1 MTNASL
7 LIVPDRFKASKLYS
21 QLPQDGSGD
30 FVVTRATTAYRTNEN
45 GILESVAS
53 GVPRLDFPIGSGCPA
68 LLVEPAA
75 TNLFLN
81 SVWAGGGTPP
91 TSWATPFLTGTA
103 TVATSTLNPSVAAY
117 TFATANQ
124 RAVFSQNISQTSGV
138 VYTHSIYVEAVTSTL
153 TVENLLNYN
162 ISIAGISTFREDGVA
177 VLATHVVQSGKR
189 YSLTITAPSTASN
202 QVRIGNGVSSNTTAT
217 VRLSSPQIET
227 GSVATSFINTT
238 AATATR
244 NADVISKTAVSGLI
258 GQTEGTL
265 YAEVSASIFN
275 SSLIH
280 RILTIS
286 DGTTNNRIGI
296 TRVVLQ
302 NNRFQGIAAN
312 SGSLTVQIQQT
323 ADVTANSVVKLA
335 LAYALNDY
343 AFYVN
348 GVLVGVNT
356 SSAVPA
362 CSRIDIGNQL
372 GSDQFGSGLIRAAA
386 LYTTRLSN
394 AQLQFLTTL

>member
-1 MTNASL
+1 
-7 LIVPDRFKASKLYS
+7 
-21 QLPQDGSGD
+21 
-30 FVVTRATTAYRTNEN
+30 
-45 GILESVAS
+45 
-53 GVPRLDFPIGSGCPA
+53 
-68 LLVEPAA
+68 
-75 TNLFLN
+75 
-81 SVWAGGGTPP
+81 
-91 TSWATPFLTGTA
+91 
-103 TVATSTLNPSVAAY
+103 
-117 TFATANQ
+117 
-124 RAVFSQNISQTSGV
+124 
-138 VYTHSIYVEAVTSTL
+138 
-153 TVENLLNYN
+153 
-162 ISIAGISTFREDGVA
+162 
-177 VLATHVVQSGKR
+177 VQSGKR

>member
-244 NADVISKTAVSGLI
+244 NADVINKTAVSGLI
-258 GQTEGTL
+258 GQTEGVV
-265 YAEVSASIFN
+265 YAEVDVRNFAAAGIFL
-275 SSLIH
+275 S
-280 RILTIS
+280 IS
-286 DGTTNNRIGI
+286 DATSSNRVQLYKFTDSKIYADRISATQSALTSISTSALSIGI
-296 TRVVLQ
+296 YKVA
-302 NNRFQGIAAN
+302 FAYSSGN
-312 SGSLTVQIQQT
+312 SALFINGVQIGSTALQT
-323 ADVTANSVVKLA
+323 FTFGAMGKINIGSRFDDTQII
-335 LAYALNDY
+335 ND
-343 AFYVN
+343 
-348 GVLVGVNT
+348 
-356 SSAVPA
+356 
-362 CSRIDIGNQL
+362 R
-372 GSDQFGSGLIRAAA
+372 IRAAA

-394 AQLQFLTTL
+394 AQLQSLTTL